1 MCCARQI
8 LDWSDFVSQIFSYQV
23 EKSGTE
29 FNDLLMRE
37 SLTFQLAVEALG
49 HRFVA
54 VYVEFF

>member
-1 MCCARQI
+1 MCCALQS
-8 LDWSDFVSQIFSYQV
+8 LDWGDFVSQVFGHQV
-23 EKSGTE
+23 EKSGAE

-37 SLTFQLAVEALG
+37 AFTFQLAVEALG